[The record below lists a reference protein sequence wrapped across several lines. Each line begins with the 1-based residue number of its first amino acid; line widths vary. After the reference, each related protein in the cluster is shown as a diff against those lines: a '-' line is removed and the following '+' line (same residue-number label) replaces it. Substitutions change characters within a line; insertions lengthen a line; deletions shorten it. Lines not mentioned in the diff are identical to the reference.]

1 MILSPQQRGEEA
13 SDRIAMRD
21 AATFP
26 LYASAGL
33 FGLYLFFKVRVC
45 LAAGTWLS
53 LRLCRSHYSLYS
65 TVTHAQ

>member
-45 LAAGTWLS
+45 QLQANGGL
-53 LRLCRSHYSLYS
+53 
-65 TVTHAQ
+65 